1 MSIANLRLVYKVM
14 LLVAIMGLVTAIVGF
29 VGYSNVS
36 HLATAAVEIDGADG
50 LALKAARM
58 NQAVLGLSRAEYRAG
73 FDPSPATMADVE
85 KNVAQ
90 RKEQFE
96 GGLAALRAG
105 ASEDE
110 KAALSKLEDDF
121 HHYLQSVEDTI
132 AKVHER
138 KEDAQMDEGRKA
150 IIDAVV
156 AGRGLAETLQ
166 ASVKAVADHYDE
178 KGNKIVEDSE
188 KAAATARAMMI
199 GGSLVGIVVGLVIG
213 FVLGNYGISAP
224 IGKAV
229 ESLQR
234 LAEGNVNITIFGIG
248 RKDEIGDIATTMQ
261 VFKDNILRNRQMEE
275 QAKENEK
282 RAIIDK
288 KKAMNDL
295 ADSFEA
301 SVKGIVNN
309 VSSASTELQS
319 TAQSMSSIAEE
330 TSRQATAV
338 AAASEQ
344 ASANVQTV
352 SSAAEELS
360 ASIGEISRQVTKA
373 AQVSS
378 HAVHQA
384 EQTNQMVT
392 GLAGAADKIGDVV
405 KLINDIASQTNL
417 LALNATIEAARAG
430 EAGKGFAVVAGEVK
444 NLANQTAKA
453 TDEISS
459 QINAVQTSSKDAAL
473 AIQQIAGTI
482 SEINEI
488 SSSIASAVEQQGAAT
503 KEIAR
508 NVEEAAAGT
517 QEVSKNIS
525 GVTAASEEAGHSAS
539 QVLGAASELARNSEN
554 LRGQVDSFI
563 ARVRV
568 A

>member
-261 VFKDNILRNRQMEE
+261 VFKDNILRSE
-275 QAKENEK
+275 QVAAEQETK
-282 RAIIDK
+282 RRADE
-288 KKAMNDL
+288 ARAQALLTL
-295 ADSFEA
+295 AAEFDRSIRGSLDA
-301 SVKGIVNN
+301 
-309 VSSASTELQS
+309 VSSAAGDL
-319 TAQSMSSIAEE
+319 
-330 TSRQATAV
+330 QATAGALTNTAEQTTNQSAV
-338 AAASEQ
+338 VSSAATEAS
-344 ASANVQTV
+344 SNVQTV
-352 SSAAEELS
+352 ASAAEELS
-360 ASIGEISRQVTKA
+360 SSIHEISRQVSRSAQIAGDAVSEAERTDVIVRGLADA
-373 AQVSS
+373 AQR
-378 HAVHQA
+378 
-384 EQTNQMVT
+384 
-392 GLAGAADKIGDVV
+392 IGDVV
-405 KLINDIASQTNL
+405 NLINDIAAQTNL

-430 EAGKGFAVVAGEVK
+430 DAGKGFAVVANEVK
-444 NLANQTAKA
+444 SLANQTAKA
-453 TDEISS
+453 TEEITG
-459 QINAVQTSSKDAAL
+459 QISAVQSATGNAVT
-473 AIQQIAGTI
+473 AIQGIGQTI
-482 SEINEI
+482 GQINEI
-488 SSSIASAVEQQGAAT
+488 ATTIASAVEEQGAAT
-503 KEIAR
+503 QEIAR
-508 NVEEAAAGT
+508 NVHQAATGTHEVTVNIAGVSDAAIETGNSAHDVLNASTTLSREANALKGIVQT
-517 QEVSKNIS
+517 FLGQLR
-525 GVTAASEEAGHSAS
+525 SA
-539 QVLGAASELARNSEN
+539 
-554 LRGQVDSFI
+554 
-563 ARVRV
+563 
-568 A
+568 